1 MVIVIGASSLHHSLE
16 RWTNIKKRL
25 SRQVTT
31 KPGYNLHRGAQD
43 KSQIIQKRLRLIP
56 KNEQLIIWHDLIN
69 NSVTSPR
76 KDPRKPLTPEQLVNE
91 IKNIKHKAV
100 GIVYCVREGAPDVY
114 KELKGTGIPVLHIV
128 KDLLSRRKQKDK
140 ELVRSYSQLHLAPHL
155 EIKTLTIVQ
164 NHGDNLKA
172 IIKKKHSPSQQ
183 QRRKKQ
189 KKRNAAKI

>member
-1 MVIVIGASSLHHSLE
+1 M
-16 RWTNIKKRL
+16 
-25 SRQVTT
+25 
-31 KPGYNLHRGAQD
+31 
-43 KSQIIQKRLRLIP
+43 
-56 KNEQLIIWHDLIN
+56 
-69 NSVTSPR
+69 TSPR
-76 KDPRKPLTPEQLVNE
+76 KDPKKPLTPEQLVNA
-91 IKNIKHKAV
+91 IKNIKHKVV

-128 KDLLSRRKQKDK
+128 KDLLSRRKQKAK

-155 EIKTLTIVQ
+155 EIKALTIVR

-183 QRRKKQ
+183 QRKKKQ

>member
-1 MVIVIGASSLHHSLE
+1 MI
-16 RWTNIKKRL
+16 
-25 SRQVTT
+25 T

-43 KSQIIQKRLRLIP
+43 KSKIIQKRLRLIP
-56 KNEQLIIWHDLIN
+56 KNEQLIIWHDLIK

-76 KDPRKPLTPEQLVNE
+76 KDPRKPLAPEQLVNE
-91 IKNIKHKAV
+91 IKNIKHKVV
-100 GIVYCVREGAPDVY
+100 GIVYCVRGAPDVY

-128 KDLLSRRKQKDK
+128 KDLLSRRNQKDK

-155 EIKTLTIVQ
+155 EIKTLTIVR

-183 QRRKKQ
+183 QRKKTQ

>member
-1 MVIVIGASSLHHSLE
+1 MI
-16 RWTNIKKRL
+16 
-25 SRQVTT
+25 T
-31 KPGYNLHRGAQD
+31 KSGYNLHRGAQD
-43 KSQIIQKRLRLIP
+43 KSKIIQKQLRLIP

-91 IKNIKHKAV
+91 IKNIQHKVV
-100 GIVYCVREGAPDVY
+100 GIVYCVRRLQREGASDVY
-114 KELKGTGIPVLHIV
+114 KELKGTGKPVLHIV

-155 EIKTLTIVQ
+155 EIKTLTIVR
-164 NHGDNLKA
+164 NHGNNLKA

-183 QRRKKQ
+183 QRKKKQ
-189 KKRNAAKI
+189 KKRNPAKI

>member
-25 SRQVTT
+25 SRQAIT

-43 KSQIIQKRLRLIP
+43 KSKIIQYQLRLIP
-56 KNEQLIIWHDLIN
+56 KNEQLIIWHDLIY
-69 NSVTSPR
+69 NSVASTR

-91 IKNIKHKAV
+91 IKNIKHKVV
-100 GIVYCVREGAPDVY
+100 GIVYCVREEAPDVY

-140 ELVRSYSQLHLAPHL
+140 ELVRS
-155 EIKTLTIVQ
+155 
-164 NHGDNLKA
+164 
-172 IIKKKHSPSQQ
+172 
-183 QRRKKQ
+183 
-189 KKRNAAKI
+189 